1 MKTILLT
8 GATGMIGIELL
19 GRLLRDDALDLR
31 VIAPTRRA
39 IGVGHPRLANPL
51 VDAMTCSD
59 PQLRDAL
66 REAPAERV
74 DVFACCLGSTLR
86 KAGSPGRFHA
96 IDHDLVLRWARVAH
110 ELGAR
115 HALLVSAVGANPKAQ
130 VFYLRVKGQTE
141 RDLAGLGFERVDLL
155 RPGQLL
161 GAREESRPLE
171 RLAQLAAR
179 AYSPWLGGELSR
191 YRAIAAAEV
200 ASAMAALIAH
210 PGPPG
215 VHLHHH
221 DELRRLAASR

>member
-1 MKTILLT
+1 MRTVLLT

-39 IGVGHPRLANPL
+39 IGVGHARLANPL

-59 PQLRDAL
+59 QKLRGAL
-66 REAPAERV
+66 REAPAGHV
-74 DVFACCLGSTLR
+74 DVYACCLGSTIR
-86 KAGSPGRFHA
+86 KAGSPGMFHA

-115 HALLVSAVGANPKAQ
+115 HALLVSSVGADPAAR

-141 RDLAGLGFERVDLL
+141 RDLGGIGFERVDLL

-161 GAREESRPLE
+161 GEREESRPLE

-200 ASAMAALIAH
+200 ATAMTRLIAH

-215 VHLHHH
+215 VHVHHH
-221 DELRRLAASR
+221 DELRRLAAVG